1 MPPPSREQTL
11 FRGRTYAYSLSAD
24 ELETMYDV
32 GRFRVIATE
41 DLARQRYAGRDAEM
55 RQDLGSL
62 LSQGLVTRRK
72 LYVGVKKEEL
82 TVLALTKAGKKIL
95 QKARENEDGQALYA
109 GFVKAREMRHD
120 AAIYRMFRA
129 EARQLY
135 AAGGRI
141 RRVVL
146 DYELKRKAYSPLA
159 KARNLPPREYAR
171 LQREIAA
178 QHGLPVVKGKIQLPD
193 LRIEYEVQDGSQARV
208 DLELATHHY
217 HGSHLAA
224 KAAAGFK
231 IYGLDN
237 GSHPRP
243 IVEEREITAGI
254 LSL

>member
-1 MPPPSREQTL
+1 MPSPSREQSQ
-11 FRGRTYAYSLSAD
+11 FRERTYAYSLSAD

-55 RQDLGSL
+55 RQDLRSL

-72 LYVGVKKEEL
+72 LYVGLKKEEL
-82 TVLALTKAGKKIL
+82 TVLALNKAGKKIL

-129 EARQLY
+129 EARQIH

-159 KARNLPPREYAR
+159 KARNLPPLEYAK

-193 LRIEYEVQDGSQARV
+193 LRIEYETTDGGAARV
-208 DLELATHHY
+208 DLELATHH
-217 HGSHLAA
+217 
-224 KAAAGFK
+224 
-231 IYGLDN
+231 
-237 GSHPRP
+237 
-243 IVEEREITAGI
+243 
-254 LSL
+254 